1 MAIGIVAVIAL
12 GAIAAAYVTWRVWQA
27 LRFRGEM
34 LVRCPETHQPA
45 AVKVDVARAAAK
57 LLAGGHDRELRDCS
71 RWPER
76 GECDQDCLEQ
86 VERDPDNHRV
96 WTIAAR
102 WFAGK
107 KCVYCGKAIDTL
119 SHFDRSP
126 ALLGEESKTAEWD
139 EVPAENLPGEFS
151 RDMPVCWNCHIAQT
165 FLRTHPDLVVHRP
178 GKERGP
184 QGEYITGDT
193 TRKSVKVSGGE

>member
-1 MAIGIVAVIAL
+1 MAIGATALIVLIAL
-12 GAIAAAYVTWRVWQA
+12 TGAYAAWRVWEA

-34 LVRCPETHQPA
+34 LVRCPETHEPA
-45 AVKVDVARAAAK
+45 AVKVDVARAAVK
-57 LLAGGHDRELRDCS
+57 SLAGGRERELRDCS

-86 VERDPDNHRV
+86 VEQDPENHRV
-96 WTIAAR
+96 WTIAAH

-107 KCVYCGKAIDTL
+107 KCVYCGKPIEAL

-126 ALLGEESKTAEWD
+126 ALLDEESKTAEWKK
-139 EVPAENLPGEFS
+139 VPAENLPEEFS
-151 RDMPVCWNCHIAQT
+151 RDLPVCWNCHIAQT

-184 QGEYITGDT
+184 QGEYIPEDATPRG
-193 TRKSVKVSGGE
+193 VKISGGE